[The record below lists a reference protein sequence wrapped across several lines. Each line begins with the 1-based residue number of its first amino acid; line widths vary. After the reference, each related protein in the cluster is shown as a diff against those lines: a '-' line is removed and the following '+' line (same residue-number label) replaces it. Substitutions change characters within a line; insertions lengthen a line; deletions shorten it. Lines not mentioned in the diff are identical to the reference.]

1 MRRKYWIE
9 KISGLYFEL
18 LAIPLKFSSNQNVLG
33 FGFRIIS
40 PNDLQEMEE
49 ESFDLVIDCTGV
61 PAALEQAIG
70 KTKFGATVLVFGC
83 APMGKSMK

>member
-1 MRRKYWIE
+1 MRCKKLELILIILY
-9 KISGLYFEL
+9 IS
-18 LAIPLKFSSNQNVLG
+18 NCLG
-33 FGFRIIS
+33 FGFKIIS
-40 PNDLQEMEE
+40 PSELAEMDEE
-49 ESFDLVIDCTGV
+49 TFDLVIDCTGV

>member
-1 MRRKYWIE
+1 
-9 KISGLYFEL
+9 
-18 LAIPLKFSSNQNVLG
+18 
-33 FGFRIIS
+33 
-40 PNDLQEMEE
+40 MEE

>member
-1 MRRKYWIE
+1 MIWKNIFLQTILVIE
-9 KISGLYFEL
+9 
-18 LAIPLKFSSNQNVLG
+18 LKFSSYQNILG

-40 PNDLQEMEE
+40 PNDLQEMDE

-61 PAALEQAIG
+61 PAALEQAIS